1 MEILIHASGWTG
13 TVLIVLAY
21 YLVSNQKLDPVGRT
35 YQLLNLVGSVGVGV
49 TVFYQK
55 AWPAVALEVVW
66 SIIAIIALMKLS
78 KRNM

>member
-1 MEILIHASGWTG
+1 MEIFIHACGWVG

-21 YLVSNQKLDPVGRT
+21 YLVSNKKIDPAGFN
-35 YQLLNLVGSVGVGV
+35 YQLMNLVGSAGVGV

-66 SIIAIIALMKLS
+66 GIIALMALLKL
-78 KRNM
+78 RRA